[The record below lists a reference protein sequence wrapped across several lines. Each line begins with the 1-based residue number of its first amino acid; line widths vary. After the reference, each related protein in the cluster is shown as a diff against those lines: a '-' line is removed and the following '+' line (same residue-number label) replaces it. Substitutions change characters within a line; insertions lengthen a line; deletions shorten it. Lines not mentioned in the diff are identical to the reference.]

1 MSENHLNF
9 EQSLLKLEEIVQKLE
24 QGDVLLEDALKYYED
39 GMNYAKLCHDKLKEA
54 DAQITRVLEENG
66 ALVDFQNIKGDA

>member
-1 MSENHLNF
+1 MSENQLSF
-9 EQSLLKLEEIVQKLE
+9 EMSLQKLEEIVQKLE
-24 QGDVLLEDALKYYED
+24 QGDVLLEDALKYYET

-66 ALVDFQNIKGDA
+66 SLVDFQNIKGE